1 MPQKTASSLR
11 FREKM
16 SGWFAA
22 GEPQDLDRSSFE
34 TDLSIEAKDFG
45 ASPSLGFSA
54 TGEARA
60 PALSPDSI
68 HVIAGTLQWLVDDPS
83 EVDARRIVYRLK
95 LSCGDRRR
103 FFFEGFKRLHE
114 GLPRD
119 FLAEMS
125 TLYFTV
131 YAGDNASAPV
141 AGTGVLRS
149 SPKDILRALASIRA
163 PGIFQVGQIKTLAQ
177 LGRSEAGALLSL
189 YGGPVAPLQYA
200 DAAAP
205 PRQKRPLRAPR
216 PEIHYFNTVDGV
228 ELRLMRYQGGS
239 KGPVILTHGIGV
251 SSLIFR
257 IDTIETNLVEFLT
270 ARGFDVW
277 ALDYRGSI
285 ELAAHN
291 LQFSA
296 DDVAAYDYPAA
307 VERVKTLTGASGV
320 QMVVHCFGSVSFFM
334 AMLKGL
340 QGVRSAVSSQVAMHL
355 ATAPITELKCGL
367 YIPEVFDAIG
377 MKSLSAFISSGANWK
392 GKLDEAALRFYPTP
406 ENQLCTSPVCHR
418 ITFLYSQ
425 VFEHEQL
432 NAATHGALDEM
443 FGAVN
448 IRAFEHLSRMVRTG
462 HIVTAEGKNDYLP
475 CVERLAIPIAF
486 ISGGNNRCFLP
497 ESTQRTYDLLC
508 EKNGRALYTRTVAP
522 RYGHA
527 DSILG
532 KNAARD
538 VYPAIARHLE
548 ETA

>member
-1 MPQKTASSLR
+1 MGLVISAR
-11 FREKM
+11 N
-16 SGWFAA
+16 A
-22 GEPQDLDRSSFE
+22 GS
-34 TDLSIEAKDFG
+34 
-45 ASPSLGFSA
+45 SPSTDFSV
-54 TGEARA
+54 TGEAHSS
-60 PALSPDSI
+60 ALSPDPAR
-68 HVIAGTLQWLVDDPS
+68 VTEGALQWLVEDPS
-83 EVDARRIVYRLK
+83 TVDARLIIYRLR
-95 LSCGDRRR
+95 LVCSDRRR
-103 FFFEGFKRLHE
+103 FFFEGFKRLRE
-114 GLPRD
+114 GLPD
-119 FLAEMS
+119 DLLPEMS

-131 YAGDNASAPV
+131 YAGADASAPV

-149 SPKDILRALASIRA
+149 SPKDILRALASLRA
-163 PGIFQVGQIKTLAQ
+163 HGVLQPGQIEALAR
-177 LGRSEAGALLSL
+177 LGRSEAEALLSL
-189 YGGPVAPLQYA
+189 YGGPVAPPRYA

-205 PRQKRPLRAPR
+205 PRQKRPLRAPE
-216 PEIHYFNTVDGV
+216 PEIHYFNTADGV
-228 ELRLMRYQGGS
+228 ELRLMRYQGGT

-257 IDTIETNLVEFLT
+257 IDTIETNLVEFLA

-307 VERVKTLTGASGV
+307 VEKVKTLTGASSV

-340 QGVRSAVSSQVAMHL
+340 KGVRSAVSSQVATHL
-355 ATAPITELKCGL
+355 VTAPITEVKCGL
-367 YIPEVFDAIG
+367 YIPEVFDALG
-377 MKSLSAFISSGANWK
+377 MKSLSAFIASGAGWQ
-392 GKLDEAALRFYPTP
+392 GKLDEAALRFYPMP
-406 ENQLCTSPVCHR
+406 EDQLCTSPVCHR

-432 NAATHGALDEM
+432 NAATHRALGEM
-443 FGAVN
+443 FGGAN
-448 IRAFEHLSRMVRTG
+448 IRAFEHLSRMVRVG

-475 CVERLAIPIAF
+475 HAERLAIPIAF

-497 ESTQRTYDLLC
+497 ESTQRTYELLC
-508 EKNGRALYTRTVAP
+508 GKNGRHLYARTVVP